1 MKRLLKQKNHD
12 LFEALVTP
20 QLETAYRFA
29 YHLARKEADAEDLL
43 QDACHAAYEKFHQF
57 KEGTN
62 FKAWLFR
69 ILRNRH
75 IDELRRKRIQPRID
89 ELRERLPTVED
100 APELPGNHDPQWMT
114 KNAGA
119 IENQEVFYD
128 LFGDEV
134 NRFLVELPPEF
145 RAALVLC
152 DVDGFSYQE
161 IADILDCPVGTVRS
175 RISRARAYLKE
186 KLFVYAKSLGYVKSP
201 IS

>member
-1 MKRLLKQKNHD
+1 M
-12 LFEALVTP
+12 ES
-20 QLETAYRFA
+20 
-29 YHLARKEADAEDLL
+29 
-43 QDACHAAYEKFHQF
+43 
-57 KEGTN
+57 
-62 FKAWLFR
+62 
-69 ILRNRH
+69 
-75 IDELRRKRIQPRID
+75 
-89 ELRERLPTVED
+89 
-100 APELPGNHDPQWMT
+100 
-114 KNAGA
+114 